1 MISVGFVGF
10 EKRKKVM
17 DIFKH
22 MVNKFSKEDNRVKII
37 DKEEK
42 SSKQYYLLDFSS
54 LIRQV

>member
-1 MISVGFVGF
+1 MLIRISLTI
-10 EKRKKVM
+10 
-17 DIFKH
+17 IFRANVLIIH
-22 MVNKFSKEDNRVKII
+22 LNERVKII